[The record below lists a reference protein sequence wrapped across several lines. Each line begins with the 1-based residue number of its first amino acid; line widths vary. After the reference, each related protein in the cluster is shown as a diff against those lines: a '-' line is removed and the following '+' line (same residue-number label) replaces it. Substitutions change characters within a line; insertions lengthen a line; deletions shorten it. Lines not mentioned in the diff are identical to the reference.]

1 MVQVK
6 IKFIAILFLLLCKNI
21 HAQDTLTPM
30 AGPSAESVVE
40 VNALLKE
47 AYVHLET
54 PYRSGGKTPG
64 GFDCSGFVRHCY
76 TYVLGITTPAS
87 SHEYN
92 HYGLAVK
99 TDDCRPGDVIC
110 FKGSRNGS
118 RIGHV
123 GIVTEVSKENIYFIH
138 SANRG
143 GIRFDQLSAP
153 YYRKR
158 FVGIRRIIL

>member
-1 MVQVK
+1 MVQIK
-6 IKFIAILFLLLCKNI
+6 IKLIAILFLLLFTNLQ
-21 HAQDTLTPM
+21 AQDTTRLV
-30 AGPSAESVVE
+30 AGPSAESIAE

-47 AYVHLET
+47 SYRHLAT
-54 PYRSGGKTPG
+54 PYISGGKTPG

-76 TYVLGITTPAS
+76 SSTLGIKTPAS

-92 HYGLAVK
+92 RYGVAVNI
-99 TDDCRPGDVIC
+99 DDCRPGDVIC
-110 FKGSRNGS
+110 FNGSRIGS

-123 GIVTEVSKENIYFIH
+123 GIITEVSKENIYFIH
-138 SANRG
+138 SAIRG
-143 GIRFDQLSAP
+143 GIRFDQLNAP